1 MRATQKQTAAVSA
14 GEAEAPVTLDTLAT
28 ERAINNLIL
37 RAARL
42 ADEQRFLE
50 WIDLFVEEC
59 RYSAIT
65 LENHQSMGLCLFT
78 DIGSRA
84 LHERVAWLMGL
95 WQVPR
100 GKTLHMVTNIEIR
113 PSGDTATA
121 SSSFL
126 IARTGEL
133 EHSKL
138 YACGRYHDKF
148 ERRDGAWL
156 FKERQVIVDSN
167 MLPGEF
173 TELL

>member
-1 MRATQKQTAAVSA
+1 MRVTEKQSPGAQPGV
-14 GEAEAPVTLDTLAT
+14 AEAPISLADLAT
-28 ERAINNLIL
+28 ERAITELMV

-50 WIDLFVEEC
+50 WMDLFVDDC

-65 LENHQSMGLCLFT
+65 QENYIDRGLCLYT
-78 DIGSRA
+78 DIGKRA

-100 GKTLHMVTNIEIR
+100 GKTLHLVCNIEISV
-113 PSGDTATA
+113 SGETAGANSNFMIT
-121 SSSFL
+121 
-126 IARTGEL
+126 RTGEL

-138 YACGRYHDKF
+138 HACGRYIDKF
-148 ERRDGAWL
+148 ERRAGVWM
-156 FKERQVIVDSN
+156 FKERQAIVDSN
-167 MLPGEF
+167 MLPAEF

>member
-1 MRATQKQTAAVSA
+1 MRAIEKQTAQAASGVAETSVSL
-14 GEAEAPVTLDTLAT
+14 ESLAT
-28 ERAINNLIL
+28 ERAIHTLIL

-42 ADEQRFLE
+42 ADEQKFLE
-50 WIDLFVEEC
+50 WMDLFVDEC

-65 LENHQSMGLCLFT
+65 LENYEAMGLCLYT
-78 DIGSRA
+78 DVGKRA

-100 GKTLHMVTNIEIR
+100 GKTLHMVTNVEIEAN
-113 PSGDTATA
+113 GDSA
-121 SSSFL
+121 SAISSFL
-126 IARTGEL
+126 ITRTQEL

-138 YACGRYHDKF
+138 HACGRYHDKF
-148 ERRDGAWL
+148 ERRDGVWL
-156 FKERQVIVDSN
+156 FKERQAIVDSN